1 VRVEG
6 EFVNRDEQITVDRQ
20 AEITAWLSGEA
31 SGFPG
36 CSIEL
41 YTEGGKY
48 GYAWKVY
55 LKDVQMGIIILT
67 TEMNLPEDKI
77 RANFRVELRKI
88 LGQPA

>member
-1 VRVEG
+1 
-6 EFVNRDEQITVDRQ
+6 VNRDEQITLDRQ
-20 AEITAWLSGEA
+20 AELTALLSEEA
-31 SGFPG
+31 AGFPG
-36 CSIEL
+36 CSIEH

-55 LKDVQMGIIILT
+55 LKDIQMGIIILT
-67 TEMNLPEDKI
+67 TEMTLPEDKI